1 MVIFLIPNV
10 VKNILKEIE
19 KNGFEAY
26 IVGGFVRDYVLLKKT
41 NDIDIATNALPKDLV
56 SIFGTPKRSI
66 EYGSYHMKEGGYNI
80 DITTYRTEEA
90 YENGRLEKVVY
101 SNSLLEDARR
111 RDFTMNSMYM
121 NKNEEIIDLLNG
133 RKDLKQKTL
142 KMIGNPI
149 VRLKEDPI
157 RILRAVRFAA
167 MYHLKLDKKLKT
179 AILKE
184 KKHLSEIPLAKIR
197 KELDAILL
205 SDGFPLLK
213 KLELLKEL
221 GIENKKI
228 VYVEDIS
235 GLWAQIKTEKN
246 YIIEKELKKQQ
257 KMINNLLKCGT
268 INMLNLYQYGYYICR
283 VAAIIMHFP
292 LKRLEKMMDAL
303 PIKSRKDIELTSEEI
318 ASLSK
323 LKGRELGSLITEIEQ
338 AIVLKEIPN
347 DKEILKKF
355 IEERRLN
362 YAKY

>member
-1 MVIFLIPNV
+1 MVIPLIPNV

-19 KNGFEAY
+19 RNGFEAY
-26 IVGGFVRDYVLLKKT
+26 IVGGFVRDYVMLRKT

-56 SIFGTPKRSI
+56 NIFGIPKRKI

-80 DITTYRTEEA
+80 DITTYRTEDS
-90 YENGRLEKVVY
+90 YENGRPEKVVY
-101 SNSLLEDARR
+101 SNSLLDDAHR

-142 KMIGNPI
+142 RMIGNPI
-149 VRLKEDPI
+149 VRLREDPI
-157 RILRAVRFAA
+157 RILRAVRFAT
-167 MYHLKLDKKLKT
+167 MYHLKLDKKLKN

-184 KKHLSEIPLAKIR
+184 KKNLEQVPLVKIR

-205 SDGFPLLK
+205 ADGFSLLK

-246 YIIEKELKKQQ
+246 YIVEKELKKQQ
-257 KMINNLLKCGT
+257 KMINNLLNCGT
-268 INMLNLYQYGYYICR
+268 INMLNLYHYGYYNCR
-283 VAAIIMHFP
+283 VAAQIMHFP

-323 LKGRELGSLITEIEQ
+323 LKGSELGNLITEMEQ
-338 AIVLKEIPN
+338 AIILKELPN
-347 DKEILKKF
+347 NKEILTKF

>member
-205 SDGFPLLK
+205 ADGFPLLK
-213 KLELLKEL
+213 K
-221 GIENKKI
+221 IR
-228 VYVEDIS
+228 
-235 GLWAQIKTEKN
+235 T
-246 YIIEKELKKQQ
+246 
-257 KMINNLLKCGT
+257 
-268 INMLNLYQYGYYICR
+268 
-283 VAAIIMHFP
+283 
-292 LKRLEKMMDAL
+292 LKRT
-303 PIKSRKDIELTSEEI
+303 R
-318 ASLSK
+318 
-323 LKGRELGSLITEIEQ
+323 
-338 AIVLKEIPN
+338 N
-347 DKEILKKF
+347 
-355 IEERRLN
+355 
-362 YAKY
+362 

>member
-133 RKDLKQKTL
+133 RK
-142 KMIGNPI
+142 
-149 VRLKEDPI
+149 E
-157 RILRAVRFAA
+157 
-167 MYHLKLDKKLKT
+167 
-179 AILKE
+179 
-184 KKHLSEIPLAKIR
+184 
-197 KELDAILL
+197 
-205 SDGFPLLK
+205 
-213 KLELLKEL
+213 
-221 GIENKKI
+221 
-228 VYVEDIS
+228 
-235 GLWAQIKTEKN
+235 
-246 YIIEKELKKQQ
+246 
-257 KMINNLLKCGT
+257 
-268 INMLNLYQYGYYICR
+268 
-283 VAAIIMHFP
+283 
-292 LKRLEKMMDAL
+292 
-303 PIKSRKDIELTSEEI
+303 
-318 ASLSK
+318 
-323 LKGRELGSLITEIEQ
+323 
-338 AIVLKEIPN
+338 
-347 DKEILKKF
+347 
-355 IEERRLN
+355 
-362 YAKY
+362 